1 MVSCFFLFH
10 AAHAATM
17 RQVHT
22 TGLFGCKTPFECVAI
37 ENLAVPTP
45 KQGEALIRVNASSVN
60 PSDVDTVEAG
70 GCGKGCGADISGT
83 VVACPGCT
91 QLKVGDEVWTLAQ
104 PAYADYAISPESNT
118 GLKPSSLAMH
128 EAATIPEVGL
138 TSLFSLKRTAYKPGT
153 PFPKGSPW
161 KKANLVSSFFVITE
175 VLSKQLCDCFW
186 RCCAQTIVITE
197 GTGGTGF
204 IGIELA
210 KAWGAANI
218 ITATSGADGIA
229 FAKELGATTGI
240 L

>member
-1 MVSCFFLFH
+1 MFKKSNHDTITTMVSCFFLFH

-118 GLKPSSLAMH
+118 GLKPSSLAT
-128 EAATIPEVGL
+128 ASSTSAKDPSDDDSGDCTNCVSL
-138 TSLFSLKRTAYKPGT
+138 TLDNPRALNMSLRRSTRGKLQA
-153 PFPKGSPW
+153 
-161 KKANLVSSFFVITE
+161 
-175 VLSKQLCDCFW
+175 
-186 RCCAQTIVITE
+186 
-197 GTGGTGF
+197 
-204 IGIELA
+204 
-210 KAWGAANI
+210 
-218 ITATSGADGIA
+218 
-229 FAKELGATTGI
+229 
-240 L
+240 